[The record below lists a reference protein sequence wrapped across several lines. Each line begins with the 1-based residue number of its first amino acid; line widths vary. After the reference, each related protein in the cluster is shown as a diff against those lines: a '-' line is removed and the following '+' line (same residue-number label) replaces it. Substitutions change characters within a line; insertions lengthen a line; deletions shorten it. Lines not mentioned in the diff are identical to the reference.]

1 MKNKKLNH
9 LLLWVISIALA
20 FAMNSCRAVK
30 KEEKRSSETTNT
42 IATDKSV
49 VVEKNDSNV
58 KTEVKTT
65 VDDKNKIKTVETIY
79 KPIDASKEAS
89 VTTPD
94 GKQHKL
100 NNAEIRTKETVQDNN
115 TKTDWYV
122 NSEETNKSSLSESKD
137 TKSKD
142 TAKKKEEVIDID
154 KKAYYPFNLVWL
166 LVPVLCIIFF
176 LYNKYKDKLWWI

>member
-1 MKNKKLNH
+1 MKNKKINH
-9 LLLWVISIALA
+9 LLLWAISIVLA
-20 FAMNSCRAVK
+20 FAMNSCGARK
-30 KEEKRSSETTNT
+30 TEKNRNSETTNT

-49 VVEKNDSNV
+49 VIEKNDSNV

-100 NNAEIRTKETVQDNN
+100 NNAEIHTKETVQDNN
-115 TKTDWYV
+115 TKTDQYV

-137 TKSKD
+137 IKSKD
-142 TAKKKEEVIDID
+142 AIKRKEDIINID
-154 KKAYYPFNLVWL
+154 KKAYSVFNFLWL
-166 LVPVLCIIFF
+166 LLLVGIIVF
-176 LYNKYKDKLWWI
+176 LYNKYKNKLWWI